1 MTYEEALAALEE
13 IIGKIE
19 SGSMPLD
26 ESIDYFKKG
35 TELIKY
41 CENLLDKYEK
51 LITTVTAGPD
61 GEIVEN
67 PL

>member
-13 IIGKIE
+13 IIGKME

-67 PL
+67 SL

>member
-13 IIGKIE
+13 IIGKME

>member
-1 MTYEEALAALEE
+1 MTYEEELAALEE
-13 IIGKIE
+13 IIGKME